1 MNFSPRFFDT
11 EKQRLECEGIVDS
24 VDCLFALLFFNQN
37 RNFDFTGRNHADVDV
52 VFAQCFEHGGG
63 YTRVGEHTS
72 TNNGNLGNIVVK
84 VDLLAAYR
92 LAEGFGDLHGSI
104 LVCSGNGKADV
115 LGALTSDRLQDDV
128 YVDFAGSQR
137 GENSESDARLVRN
150 LDDRDAGDVVVESD
164 PFDKHFF
171 HFANLLD
178 NGARHIAVGCSSA
191 LPS

>member
-1 MNFSPRFFDT
+1 M
-11 EKQRLECEGIVDS
+11 
-24 VDCLFALLFFNQN
+24 
-37 RNFDFTGRNHADVDV
+37 
-52 VFAQCFEHGGG
+52 
-63 YTRVGEHTS
+63 
-72 TNNGNLGNIVVK
+72 
-84 VDLLAAYR
+84 
-92 LAEGFGDLHGSI
+92 
-104 LVCSGNGKADV
+104 CSGNGKADV

-178 NGARHIAVGCSSA
+178 NGARHIAVDARAHFHLNRIFFRHFHRAVVQNIGAAGGKLEHLVVGNLVELVGIGDDARVGGVYAVHIGVDFTFICLERSCNGDCTGVAAAASEGGDVIVA
-191 LPS
+191 V